1 MSARYAVYFSPKKYS
16 PWWEFG
22 THWLGR
28 NEYNHSSVP
37 QPQLE
42 DIPPAELA
50 RITAEPRRYGFHA
63 TLKPPFR
70 LAAAHDETGL
80 LARLRQLA
88 STLKPVVLSPLR
100 VATLG
105 NFVALIPATDRAGLQ
120 ALASACVV
128 ELDDFRA
135 PLLATELARRGN
147 LNLDAR
153 EAELLN
159 LYGYPY
165 VMDRFRFHLTLTG
178 PIEGSAAPRISH
190 ALAES
195 VSQLNRGP
203 ALSLDHLCLFVERTP
218 GTAFQRIADMALS
231 A

>member
-1 MSARYAVYFSPKKYS
+1 MSARYAVYFSPKRHS

-22 THWLGR
+22 AHWLGR
-28 NEYNHSSVP
+28 NEYDHSALP

-70 LAAAHDETGL
+70 LAATHDETGL
-80 LARLRQLA
+80 LARLRKLA
-88 STLKPVVLSPLR
+88 STLEPVVLSPLR

-105 NFVALIPATDRAGLQ
+105 NFVALIPDTNHAGLQ
-120 ALASACVV
+120 ALASACVL

-135 PLLATELARRGN
+135 ALRATDLARRGN

-153 EAELLN
+153 EAELLA

-178 PIEGSAAPRISH
+178 PMESSAAPRISH

-218 GTAFQRIADMALS
+218 GAAFQRIADVALS